1 MLQDRAKLRVM
12 TTLPIE
18 EILNAGAPPSGQP
31 IGRSREGRELYG
43 YRFGQGKLKAS
54 LIAGCHADEP
64 VGPAMLGRLVAW
76 LASRPAN
83 DPLLAQWSFRIV
95 PHANPDGEA
104 RNAAWA
110 GDRAA
115 RREPGVYDLAAYL
128 QKVVRE
134 LPGDDIEFGFPR
146 SPDDEEARPENRS
159 IAAFLAPG
167 APYALHGSF
176 HGMGFAA
183 GPSFLMEA
191 GWAGRTQAMR
201 DDLRRKVAQ
210 MGYELHDVDR
220 GGDKGFHRID
230 QGFTTRP
237 DSQAMI
243 AHFEALGDPATAAL
257 FRPSSMEYVRSLG
270 GDPLTIVSEMPLF
283 LLPARHYQED
293 KVRPPAIFEL
303 RRVAEDPVNLR
314 SAQARH
320 GVAAMPI
327 RHQMELQLAYLD
339 ETLGAALGQKTH
351 EGTKL

>member
-12 TTLPIE
+12 TIFPIA
-18 EILNAGAPPSGQP
+18 EILQAGPPPRGIP
-31 IGRSREGRELYG
+31 IGRSREGHELFG
-43 YRFGQGKLKAS
+43 YQFGNGPRRAS

-64 VGPAMLGRLVAW
+64 VGPAMLDRLVSW
-76 LASRPAN
+76 LASRPAD
-83 DPLLAQWSFRIV
+83 DPLLARWSFRIV
-95 PHANPDGEA
+95 PHANPNGEA

-110 GDRAA
+110 GAQAA
-115 RREPGVYDLAAYL
+115 RQDPGAYDLAAYL
-128 QKVVRE
+128 QNVVRE
-134 LPGDDIEFGFPR
+134 LPGDDVEFGFPR
-146 SPDDEEARPENRS
+146 SGDDHQARPENRA

-183 GPSFLMEA
+183 GPSFLMEE
-191 GWAGRTQAMR
+191 GWAGRTQSMR
-201 DDLRRKVAQ
+201 DNLRRKIAE
-210 MGYELHDVDR
+210 MGYDLHDVDR

-230 QGFTTRP
+230 AGFTTRP
-237 DSQAMI
+237 DSKAMV

-303 RRVAEDPVNLR
+303 RRIAGDAEALR
-314 SAQARH
+314 QAARKH
-320 GVAAMPI
+320 EALEMPI
-327 RHQMELQLAYLD
+327 RDQMELQVAYL
-339 ETLGAALGQKTH
+339 EAGLRAVEESTATRSV
-351 EGTKL
+351 